1 MRDYKDLQ
9 SIRII
14 GIAGSLRKG
23 SYNKSLL
30 RAAQEEAPEEMT
42 IDIFEIGEIP
52 FFNKDVEDQGDP
64 EPVQKLKEAIT
75 QADAVLIVTPE
86 YQHGLPGVLKNTLD
100 WASRPPSNSPLKDKV
115 VGMMG
120 ASTSLVGTARAH
132 LQLRQTLMYNQCR
145 IVARPEVLVAN
156 AKEKFKDGR
165 LDDDK
170 AREFIRKHLNSLRDE
185 VHRSRIE
192 KKEAS
197 REK

>member
-1 MRDYKDLQ
+1 
-9 SIRII
+9 
-14 GIAGSLRKG
+14 
-23 SYNKSLL
+23 
-30 RAAQEEAPEEMT
+30 
-42 IDIFEIGEIP
+42 
-52 FFNKDVEDQGDP
+52 
-64 EPVQKLKEAIT
+64 
-75 QADAVLIVTPE
+75 
-86 YQHGLPGVLKNTLD
+86 
-100 WASRPPSNSPLKDKV
+100 
-115 VGMMG
+115 MMG

-165 LDDDK
+165 LVDDT